1 MAVNINLKE
10 IFSVDNQ
17 SDLANKLNFNFNQLI
32 ALGVGQPGGKGDT
45 GDAGGPGPIGPTG
58 LTGKRGSVMWSVPST
73 IQLDLS
79 TSSPTDSAIGD
90 YYVGE
95 VTVNATTYN
104 GIYTKTADGTVWD
117 LVTDFDALIRNINL
131 DQQPWATGIISQD
144 PPARIAVLVKNSQ
157 GLDRITLG
165 FASKPADYYLS
176 YPPNWR
182 LTTAGSQNAQGV
194 MFNFDVYT
202 AKTVKY
208 VSSPGLN
215 GYNVEINTN
224 RLGTNISNLNTAFP
238 YSSILSLYS
247 FFNSSDAAIEANQ
260 FIDSTGYRHQLE
272 LGSIDD
278 IREYLNS
285 ASSDA
290 NYVISPTYQ
299 NLRVRKYRLDALELP
314 GQSAILTDFN
324 LHSSDSVTQPAL
336 NSKFTWSINKKQLS
350 QQGFNSIVQLSLSN
364 KNLESVTSNSNVALT
379 GIGLDGLHM
388 KITDYSSISHKIAIG
403 FDLTSWNDTLIFRSD
418 PSNSITDV
426 LFDKLAVTAQN
437 ETLGVTFTELGLSAK
452 TASDLGL
459 YASDASKEVLIG
471 SSPSNYAISVKSNRL
486 NSAIPFPISAG
497 TVPTKNSSDSNTLD
511 EYQEVL
517 FTPTVYFGTLPT
529 TAAGLTNVN
538 PTISSQSGIM
548 TKIGNVVTFM
558 IKFQISNWTVT
569 TTTGRVAPPYYSNP
583 YAGLSVNVG
592 DIADTAWS
600 SMQHEIGSEVN
611 QLIVRGI
618 PDHWP
623 NASISEKMKFGVAFT
638 TPSSTMTTGY
648 LLRPFAMSYSWNGGS
663 SSIDW
668 QPMDPASVYAK
679 FSYYN
684 GPSYSLPQLTLH
696 GNRQNI
702 SGGMTC
708 ALESNLSIYDL
719 LNYVHPTNSDGNVI
733 EITITG
739 SYITSHQTTQDVH
752 PMGVTTTTTTAAPT
766 TTTTTDPFATTT
778 TTTSAPTTTTT
789 TAVPTTTTTTIP
801 SEFGE
806 ELVSNADS
814 DYF

>member
-10 IFSVDNQ
+10 IFAVDNQ
-17 SDLANKLNFNFNQLI
+17 SDLASKLNFNFNQLI

-45 GDAGGPGPIGPTG
+45 GDAGGPGPIGPIG
-58 LTGKRGSVMWSVPST
+58 LTGKRGSVMWSIPSG

-95 VTVNATTYN
+95 VTVGATTYN
-104 GIYTKTADGTVWD
+104 GIYTKTADGTFWD
-117 LVTDFDALIRNINL
+117 LVTDFDALIRSINL
-131 DQQPWATGIISQD
+131 DQQPWATGIISQT

-157 GLDRITLG
+157 GLDRNTIG
-165 FASKPADYYLS
+165 FASKPEDYYLS

-182 LTTAGSQNAQGV
+182 LTTDGSQNAQGV
-194 MFNFDVYT
+194 MFNFDAYT
-202 AKTVKY
+202 VKTVKA
-208 VSSPGLN
+208 VGSPGLN
-215 GYNVEINTN
+215 GYNIEINSD

-247 FFNSSDAAIEANQ
+247 FFNASDSAIEADQ

-272 LGSIDD
+272 LGSVDD

-285 ASSDA
+285 ADSGA

-299 NLRVRKYRLDALELP
+299 NLRIRKYRLIATELP
-314 GQSAILTDFN
+314 GQSVILSDFN
-324 LHSSDSVTQPAL
+324 LHSNDSTTRPAL
-336 NSKFTWSINKKQLS
+336 NSKFTWSINKKELD
-350 QQGFNSIVQLSLSN
+350 QQGRNSIIQLSLSN
-364 KNLESVTSNSNVALT
+364 KNVESVTSNPSVALT
-379 GIGLDGLHM
+379 GIGLDGIHIKTTNYL
-388 KITDYSSISHKIAIG
+388 SVSHKIAIG
-403 FDLTSWNDTLIFRSD
+403 FDLGSWNDALIFKSD
-418 PSNSITDV
+418 AGNSIASV
-426 LFDKLAVTAQN
+426 LFDKLSVIAQN
-437 ETLGVTFTELGLSAK
+437 EALGVTFNELGLSANS
-452 TASDLGL
+452 AANLGL
-459 YASDASKEVLIG
+459 YASDTSKEVLIG
-471 SSPSNYAISVKSNRL
+471 SSASNYALAIKSNRL
-486 NSAIPFPISAG
+486 NSAVPFPVSAG

-511 EYQEVL
+511 EYQEVT

-529 TAAGLTNVN
+529 VAAGLTNVN
-538 PTISSQSGIM
+538 PTISLQSGVM
-548 TKIGNVVTFM
+548 TKIGNVVSFM
-558 IKFQISNWTVT
+558 VKFQISNWTVS

-600 SMQHEIGSEVN
+600 AMQHPIGSEAYQV
-611 QLIVRGI
+611 IIRGI

-623 NASISEKMKFGVAFT
+623 NASVSEKMKFSVSLT
-638 TPSSTMTTGY
+638 TPSPTMTTGY
-648 LLRPFAMSYSWNGGS
+648 LLRPFAMSYTWNGGS

-668 QPMDPASVYAK
+668 QPMDPASIYAK
-679 FSYYN
+679 FGHYS
-684 GPSYSLPQLTLH
+684 GPGSTLPQLTLH

-708 ALESNLSIYDL
+708 ALESNLSIYDF

-733 EITITG
+733 EVTITG
-739 SYITSHQTTQDVH
+739 SYITAHQTAQDVH
-752 PMGVTTTTTTAAPT
+752 PQGVTTTTTTQPT
-766 TTTTTDPFATTT
+766 TTTTTDPLTTTT
-778 TTTSAPTTTTT
+778 TTTSSPTTTTTTTASPTTTTT
-789 TAVPTTTTTTIP
+789 TAP
-801 SEFGE
+801 SGFGD